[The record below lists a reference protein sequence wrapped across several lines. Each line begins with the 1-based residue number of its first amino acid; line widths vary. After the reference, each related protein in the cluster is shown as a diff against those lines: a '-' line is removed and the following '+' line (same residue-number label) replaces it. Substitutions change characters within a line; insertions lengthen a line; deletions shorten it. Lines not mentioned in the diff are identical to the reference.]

1 MNRHRRTTA
10 FVLITLLMLAGGC
23 ASVTPAPTPA
33 YWVFSWSTKEGYY
46 RYVVV
51 GKAEKHS
58 FLVSFNP
65 SYPALRTPEELE
77 RRLKELPKDAL
88 IGWGEST
95 CIGLTFPPK
104 DIMRRVRTFAAS
116 NKIKLMIVPGECD

>member
-1 MNRHRRTTA
+1 MRA
-10 FVLITLLMLAGGC
+10 FALITLLTLAGGC
-23 ASVTPAPTPA
+23 ATVTSPPAPA
-33 YWVFSWSTKEGYY
+33 YWVFSWRVKESPY

-51 GKAEKHS
+51 GEAEKHS
-58 FLVSFNP
+58 FLVSFKP
-65 SYPALRTPEELE
+65 SYPALRTPGELQA
-77 RRLKELPKDAL
+77 RLKELPKDAL

-116 NKIKLMIVPGECD
+116 NKINLMIVPGACD